1 MSDDNVIYLNEATT
15 DDIPP
20 ERVVAAALDANLSVA
35 IVIGRRPD
43 GTIYFASSTGDVK
56 EAHWLVSV
64 VATNIVTTYTTLGD

>member
-15 DDIPP
+15 EDIPP
-20 ERVVAAALDANLSVA
+20 ERVVEGALDANLSVA

-56 EAHWLVSV
+56 EAHWLISV
-64 VATNIVTTYTTLGD
+64 VATNIVTSYTEME

>member
-1 MSDDNVIYLNEATT
+1 MSDDNVIYLSEATA

-20 ERVVAAALDANLSVA
+20 ERVIEAALDANLSVA

-64 VATNIVTTYTTLGD
+64 VATNIITTYTTLED

>member
-1 MSDDNVIYLNEATT
+1 MTDDNVIHLHQSTT

-20 ERVVAAALDANLSVA
+20 DRVVAAALDANLSVA

-43 GTIYFASSTGDVK
+43 GTIYFASSTGDVR

-64 VATNIVTTYTTLGD
+64 VATNIVTTYTTLED

>member
-1 MSDDNVIYLNEATT
+1 MSDDNVIHLHEATT

-20 ERVVAAALDANLSVA
+20 ERVIEAALKANLSVA

-64 VATNIVTTYTTLGD
+64 VATNIVTTYTALED

>member
-20 ERVVAAALDANLSVA
+20 DRVVAAALDANLSVA

-43 GTIYFASSTGDVK
+43 GTIYFASSTGDVR

>member
-1 MSDDNVIYLNEATT
+1 MSDDNVIYLSEATA

-20 ERVVAAALDANLSVA
+20 ERVVEAALDANLSVA

-43 GTIYFASSTGDVK
+43 GTIYFASSTGDVR

>member
-1 MSDDNVIYLNEATT
+1 MSDDNVIYLSEATA

-20 ERVVAAALDANLSVA
+20 ERVVEAALDANLSVA

-43 GTIYFASSTGDVK
+43 GTIYFASSTGDVR

-64 VATNIVTTYTTLGD
+64 VATNIVTSYTGMED

>member
-1 MSDDNVIYLNEATT
+1 MSDDNVIYLSEATA

-20 ERVVAAALDANLSVA
+20 ERVIEAALAANLSVA
-35 IVIGRRPD
+35 IVIGRRAD

>member
-15 DDIPP
+15 EDIPP
-20 ERVVAAALDANLSVA
+20 DRVVAAALDANLSVA

-64 VATNIVTTYTTLGD
+64 VATNIVTTYTALGD

>member
-20 ERVVAAALDANLSVA
+20 ERVIEAALDANLSVA

-56 EAHWLVSV
+56 EAHWLVSA
-64 VATNIVTTYTTLGD
+64 VATNIITSYTGIED

>member
-15 DDIPP
+15 EDIPP
-20 ERVVAAALDANLSVA
+20 ERVVGGALDAKLSVA

-43 GTIYFASSTGDVK
+43 GSIYFASSTGDVK

-64 VATNIVTTYTTLGD
+64 VATNIVTSYTTLED

>member
-20 ERVVAAALDANLSVA
+20 DRVVAAALDANLSVA

-43 GTIYFASSTGDVK
+43 GTIYFASSTGDVR

-64 VATNIVTTYTTLGD
+64 VATNIVTTYTTLED

>member
-15 DDIPP
+15 EDIPP
-20 ERVVAAALDANLSVA
+20 ERVVEGALDANLSVA

-64 VATNIVTTYTTLGD
+64 VATNIVTSYTEME

>member
-20 ERVVAAALDANLSVA
+20 ARVVEAALDANLSVA

-43 GTIYFASSTGDVK
+43 GSIYFASSTGDVR

-64 VATNIVTTYTTLGD
+64 VATNIVTTYTALED

>member
-15 DDIPP
+15 EDIPP
-20 ERVVAAALDANLSVA
+20 DRVIDAALDANLSVA

-43 GTIYFASSTGDVK
+43 GSIYFASSTGDVR

-64 VATNIVTTYTTLGD
+64 VATNIVTSYTSLED